1 MRREGSLTLIHPT
14 AIVDPSAK
22 VASNVSIGAYSV
34 IGANVDIAEG
44 TWIGPHVIV
53 NGPTRIGR
61 DNKIYQF
68 ASIGEMPQD
77 KKYGGEQTWL
87 EIGDR
92 NVIREYCTFNRGTV
106 QDLGYTR
113 VGDDNWIMAYVHIA
127 HDCIVA
133 NNTVIA
139 NNSNLAGHVE
149 IEDHAILGGF
159 TLVHQYCR
167 IGAYSFTGYN
177 SGISMDVPPYVMASG
192 YRAEPHGLNLEG
204 MRRRNVSA
212 DVVQT
217 LKRAYRILYRSNF
230 TLEAALSNL
239 APLAEESSEVA
250 SIVAFIQQSK
260 RGIIR

>member
-1 MRREGSLTLIHPT
+1 MIHPT

-22 VASNVSIGAYSV
+22 VVSNVTIGAYSV
-34 IGANVDIAEG
+34 IGANVEIEEG
-44 TWIGPHVIV
+44 TWIGPHVVI
-53 NGPTRIGR
+53 NGPTRIGKE
-61 DNKIYQF
+61 NKIYQF

-77 KKYGGEQTWL
+77 KKYGGEATWL

-113 VGDDNWIMAYVHIA
+113 IGNDNWIMAYVHIA
-127 HDCIVA
+127 HDCVVG
-133 NNTVIA
+133 NDTVIA

-149 IEDHAILGGF
+149 IEDYAILGGF
-159 TLVHQYCR
+159 TLVHQHCR
-167 IGAYSFTGYN
+167 IGSYSFTGYN

-204 MRRRNVSA
+204 MRRRNISA
-212 DVVQT
+212 DVIQT
-217 LKRAYRILYRSNF
+217 LKRAYKVLYRSNL
-230 TLEAALSNL
+230 TLEAALSEL
-239 APLAEESSEVA
+239 APLAEKTPEVA
-250 SIVAFIQQSK
+250 SMVAFIRQSK